1 MNQTS
6 FDFNT
11 NRNGP
16 KLIGER
22 TSNLIKGIG
31 AYFAG
36 VLTNVSL
43 IIVIAFFI
51 GWKELEMT
59 GLLSY
64 LAISI
69 LFLVIYSIATT
80 KTINGKVNFR
90 LLQIVKRF
98 FDVAI
103 AALGIFFLMPLFIL
117 LLLAI
122 RIESPGPILFRS
134 KRVGQFGKP
143 FDIYKF
149 RTMFLAPT
157 EQPITIVGNFL
168 RRFHLN
174 ELPAL
179 VNVLNG
185 EMSMVGPRP
194 RHPENLDRSVDPDG
208 KILLVRPGITGLW
221 QVSRLSD
228 NDLVSLDLQYIRD
241 WSLVL
246 DIRIFFKS
254 LWIALTDKSA

>member
-6 FDFNT
+6 FDLDT
-11 NRNGP
+11 NKNGP
-16 KLIGER
+16 KFIGER
-22 TSNLIKGIG
+22 ISNLIKGLG

-43 IIVIAFFI
+43 IIVIAMLI
-51 GWKELEMT
+51 GWKALEMT

-69 LFLVIYSIATT
+69 LFLVFYSVVTT
-80 KTINGKVNFR
+80 KTTNVSINYKIR
-90 LLQIVKRF
+90 QIVKRLL
-98 FDVAI
+98 DVVI

-117 LLLAI
+117 LSLAI

-149 RTMFLAPT
+149 RTMYLAPT
-157 EQPITIVGNFL
+157 EQPITKVGKFL
-168 RRFHLN
+168 RRFHIN
-174 ELPAL
+174 ELPTL
-179 VNVLNG
+179 VNVLSG

-194 RHPENLDRSVDPDG
+194 RHPENLDKLLDPEG
-208 KILLVRPGITGLW
+208 KILLVKPGITGLW
-221 QVSRLSD
+221 QVSKLSD
-228 NDLVSLDLQYIRD
+228 KDLVSLDLKYIQD

-246 DIRIFFKS
+246 DISIFFKT
-254 LWIALTDKSA
+254 LLIAFFNE